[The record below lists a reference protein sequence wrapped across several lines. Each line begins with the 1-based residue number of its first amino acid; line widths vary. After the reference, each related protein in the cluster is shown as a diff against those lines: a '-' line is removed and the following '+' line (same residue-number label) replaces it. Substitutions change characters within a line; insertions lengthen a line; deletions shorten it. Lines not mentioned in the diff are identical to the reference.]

1 MNEASNNNNNNKIL
15 SVCKGFAIS
24 KGMSIKK
31 HRKTMKTEW
40 IKKKRTDWQTKRMN
54 NSSTWLERKTMT
66 KMKQKTNGRN
76 LLSSAI
82 WCDVILA
89 QQNGTKMNDMK
100 RTSCQAK
107 MKAAIP
113 NGYRERESASA
124 RSISMVW
131 PKLECIA
138 GCWMFCMFVFI
149 CTGKRLRRSYL
160 TCACLPRFLWL
171 WLILSSHFPLRF
183 VQKYF
188 SLLWWR

>member
-1 MNEASNNNNNNKIL
+1 MN
-15 SVCKGFAIS
+15 
-24 KGMSIKK
+24 
-31 HRKTMKTEW
+31 
-40 IKKKRTDWQTKRMN
+40 KKKNAQIGRRNEWTTAQHDSNVKQWRRWNRKRMEGTSWVQLFGAMLFLPN
-54 NSSTWLERKTMT
+54 KMERKWTT
-66 KMKQKTNGRN
+66 WNEHLAKPKWKQQFQMATE
-76 LLSSAI
+76 
-82 WCDVILA
+82 
-89 QQNGTKMNDMK
+89 
-100 RTSCQAK
+100 
-107 MKAAIP
+107 
-113 NGYRERESASA
+113 RERESASA

-171 WLILSSHFPLRF
+171 WLWLILSSHFPLRF

>member
-113 NGYRERESASA
+113 NGYRRRVRVRGAWYGQNWNA
-124 RSISMVW
+124 LPAV
-131 PKLECIA
+131 EC
-138 GCWMFCMFVFI
+138 FV
-149 CTGKRLRRSYL
+149 CLYL
-160 TCACLPRFLWL
+160 YAQAKDSGDH
-171 WLILSSHFPLRF
+171 I
-183 VQKYF
+183 
-188 SLLWWR
+188 